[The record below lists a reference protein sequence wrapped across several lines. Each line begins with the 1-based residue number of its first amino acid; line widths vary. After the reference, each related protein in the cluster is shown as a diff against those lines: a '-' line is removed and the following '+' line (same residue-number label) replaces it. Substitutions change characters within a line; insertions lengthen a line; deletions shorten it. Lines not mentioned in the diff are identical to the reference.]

1 MDAKNSLD
9 LESVKDELRLL
20 TKSDQF
26 YSKIKSAVLPETI
39 GVTAFIYKI
48 GWKCFCDP
56 TVSKLKTIAN

>member
-26 YSKIKSAVLPETI
+26 YSRIKSAVLPETI
-39 GVTAFIYKI
+39 GIIKL
-48 GWKCFCDP
+48 DRS
-56 TVSKLKTIAN
+56 VSEILQFQS

>member
-9 LESVKDELRLL
+9 LESVKDELRLI

-26 YSKIKSAVLPETI
+26 YSKIKSAVCLKQS
-39 GVTAFIYKI
+39 VLQHYKT
-48 GWKCFCDP
+48 GRKCFCDP